1 MKPISARK
9 IAITAMF
16 VALLAV
22 FAFTPIGLM
31 PIIPGVIDTAFVL
44 ILLVTVAIQVEG
56 LWVGLVCS
64 TAFGVF
70 SFINSFIRPSLMAFA
85 FQNPLISILPRIVIA
100 FTTYF
105 SMVGIK
111 KLTKNSKT
119 KYMRKH
125 FPSLVSA
132 IVAVVTNTALVLGF
146 IILGYGNTLVGDGSQ
161 TITQLITGTILVI
174 NFPVEII
181 ANVLFA
187 PMLYSVLIKYA
198 KRGR

>member
-1 MKPISARK
+1 MKQISARK

-100 FTTYF
+100 FTTYY

-125 FPSLVSA
+125 LPSLVSA

-146 IILGYGNTLVGDGSQ
+146 IILGYGNTLVGDGTQ

-174 NFPVEII
+174 NFPVEIV